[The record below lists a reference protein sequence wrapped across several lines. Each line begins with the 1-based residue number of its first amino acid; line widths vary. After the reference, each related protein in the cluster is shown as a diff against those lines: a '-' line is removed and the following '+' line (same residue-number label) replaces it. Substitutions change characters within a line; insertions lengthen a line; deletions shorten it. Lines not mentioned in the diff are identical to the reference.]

1 VVPAR
6 DAPDNAPHL
15 SDRPT
20 FRAGHAVWFGESIP
34 KIIHLPDV
42 HKRMST
48 LGLNLEFCDNDQFRE
63 LIARDQ
69 QKYGTVIR
77 EARIRPA

>member
-1 VVPAR
+1 
-6 DAPDNAPHL
+6 
-15 SDRPT
+15 
-20 FRAGHAVWFGESIP
+20 
-34 KIIHLPDV
+34 
-42 HKRMST
+42 MST